1 MSTIGNR
8 TYIWLSKCTCVQIS
22 NITKVC
28 VQNVLHESVCSNARS
43 KTWTPLPDRCTGVHR
58 WTPGGNQAWLQL
70 VNIMHP
76 AAMLP
81 PRLVVYR
88 VQVRTVGWLQ
98 SWSNAAA
105 RSHAPCGQERCPVE
119 RQRIPQTGRSRDGW
133 SNYISIILAVHLC
146 TLINKEQV
154 GTRTPQTAH
163 SNRHHHWLR
172 ERRTGS
178 H

>member
-81 PRLVVYR
+81 PRLVVYW

-98 SWSNAAA
+98 SWSDEVCVSQVNSSTVSRALWVGALSCLKVKKSPD
-105 RSHAPCGQERCPVE
+105 RSRMA
-119 RQRIPQTGRSRDGW
+119 GRSCWW
-133 SNYISIILAVHLC
+133 SKTS
-146 TLINKEQV
+146 
-154 GTRTPQTAH
+154 R
-163 SNRHHHWLR
+163 
-172 ERRTGS
+172 
-178 H
+178 